1 MSRLGGSTAPRAAG
15 GSSAAG
21 ASAST
26 SSTAPDGGT
35 MDTGAVAAGLSVLG
49 PAGGATGLGATG
61 TTTAPEPNGAA
72 TPLGRLYAGTL
83 TPHAHEDGA
92 TGGVVAY
99 ARLVVAAT
107 PPAAPAT
114 PSDAFWLNPEEEA

>member
-21 ASAST
+21 AMASS
-26 SSTAPDGGT
+26 SSTAPDTEALG
-35 MDTGAVAAGLSVLG
+35 TGATTGSGG
-49 PAGGATGLGATG
+49 PTTYGGASGLGATG
-61 TTTAPEPNGAA
+61 ATTAPEPNGAA

-83 TPHAHEDGA
+83 ATHAHEDEA
-92 TGGVVAY
+92 TGGVIDY

-114 PSDAFWLNPEEEA
+114 PSDAFWLNPTEDA

>member
-21 ASAST
+21 AMASS
-26 SSTAPDGGT
+26 SSTAPEGGT
-35 MDTGAVAAGLSVLG
+35 LG
-49 PAGGATGLGATG
+49 PAPVGGAWSTSTTTGASGPGATAA
-61 TTTAPEPNGAA
+61 TTAPEPNGAA

-83 TPHAHEDGA
+83 TPHAHEDEA
-92 TGGVVAY
+92 TGGVIDY

-114 PSDAFWLNPEEEA
+114 PSDAFWLNPTEEA